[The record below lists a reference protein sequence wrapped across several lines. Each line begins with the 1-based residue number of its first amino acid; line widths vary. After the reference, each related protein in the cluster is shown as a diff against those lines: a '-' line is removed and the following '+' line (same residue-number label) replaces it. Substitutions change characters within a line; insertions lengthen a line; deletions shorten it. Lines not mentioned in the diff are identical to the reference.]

1 MTMGT
6 ETNSSETREQQYG
19 VGMLVKHKG
28 EKVMKIFGRYET
40 IDDLGKGYISW
51 ADEFERN
58 KINEKLYMLKFGEDG
73 LARVLENLMSEF
85 HDKLIMA
92 KLIARHSRN

>member
-1 MTMGT
+1 MTM
-6 ETNSSETREQQYG
+6 ETDKTPIGEQRYG
-19 VGMLVKHKG
+19 VSMLVIYNG
-28 EKVMKIFGRYET
+28 EKVMKIFGRYKTTEE
-40 IDDLGKGYISW
+40 LGKGYIFW

-58 KINEKLYMLKFGEDG
+58 KIDGKLYMIKFDEDG
-73 LARVLENLMSEF
+73 LVRVLEDLMSEF